1 VKASKLRDSFKF
13 AIEGV
18 GYVLKTQRNMRLHF
32 ISAIAILAAGLILK
46 ISYLE
51 LAILSLTIALVI
63 IAEMFNTAVEVIID
77 LQTSERHPIAKI
89 IKDIAAGAVL
99 ISAINAVAVGFL
111 IFTRHLILLLY
122 HLRDIFR
129 WDNLLTI
136 FLIVVGVVTGL
147 LSFFGSGR
155 VK

>member
-122 HLRDIFR
+122 HLRDIFK

-136 FLIVVGVVTGL
+136 FLIVVGAVAGL

>member
-1 VKASKLRDSFKF
+1 MKASKLRDSFKF